1 MGTNQSTLLISMD
14 GQAIANEINAIGPA
28 FADYAST
35 ALRNGLT
42 GDVVEA
48 LLKQDQIS
56 AIFEMLGVDNVVH
69 KTSLQLRF
77 DKLIRGEIEPSVD
90 STYSHP
96 VSTASLAVS
105 TINVTANPIVIA
117 DAYSADPQ
125 DRENNFPRTGNRMS
139 PPYSIEFQPY
149 ISDSSDSPQKPNVT
163 SPDMDADGA
172 SNLASASDLNSEY
185 LSQLE
190 GRSMVRDPLLS
201 LSVRGDRMDFA
212 SMLQK
217 FQYPSHLSLFQRA
230 FLFLNIIIYFV
241 ANGVSMSFLVN
252 MVFYDSSGSLKPFK
266 GGCFD
271 IDSMEQYVCFFSAGQ
286 KAVGIIA
293 LGQFAVGFI
302 TIGQVGIGLLFFL
315 GQCGGGFLLSIA
327 QCAFGAVV
335 PASQIGFA
343 LFRIGMCMGGLQSLI
358 CFFDRSARATK
369 AMSM

>member
-1 MGTNQSTLLISMD
+1 M
-14 GQAIANEINAIGPA
+14 
-28 FADYAST
+28 
-35 ALRNGLT
+35 
-42 GDVVEA
+42 
-48 LLKQDQIS
+48 
-56 AIFEMLGVDNVVH
+56 
-69 KTSLQLRF
+69 
-77 DKLIRGEIEPSVD
+77 RGEIEPSVMI
-90 STYSHP
+90 P
-96 VSTASLAVS
+96 VSTA
-105 TINVTANPIVIA
+105 INVTANPIVIA
-117 DAYSADPQ
+117 DAYSTNPQ
-125 DRENNFPRTGNRMS
+125 DSENNFPRMGNRMS

-185 LSQLE
+185 LSRLE
-190 GRSMVRDPLLS
+190 GRNMVRDPLLS
-201 LSVRGDRMDFA
+201 LFVRGDRMDFA
-212 SMLQK
+212 SMLQN
-217 FQYPSHLSLFQRA
+217 FQYPSHLSLFQKA

-241 ANGVSMSFLVN
+241 ANGVSVSFLVN
-252 MVFYDSSGSLKPFK
+252 MVFYDSSGALKPFK

-302 TIGQVGIGLLFFL
+302 TIGQIGIGLLFFL